1 MTLLRPPRLDD
12 RSWDDLRRELI
23 EAIPSHTPEWTD
35 RHPSDPGVALIEA
48 FAWLGQTLLQRMN
61 LVPEVSNRHFLEL
74 LHVEPRSASPAVAF
88 VQLSLPKGELHP
100 LEVPERPS
108 APTVRVAAGGL
119 EYQALGKIDVLP
131 VEGRVW
137 LKAALEAPNGAVFEG
152 ENELKAFLASRG
164 LNGSATLL
172 LHEASEVPPP
182 AGVLPPPIPLDT
194 AVDHAIW
201 IGVFAPEGYITDKD
215 NAARIAEKLEELR
228 QAIAGHVISIGIRTD
243 DELEQGAIHES
254 SAPGTAT
261 RGYPV
266 RWQITQGGPVT
277 ADQVL
282 AWRAFQPLTVESDGT
297 LGLLQS
303 GVVRLRLPAADIF
316 GCPQVAEADLEG
328 IGDLPPRLEDA
339 DLLRRLVTWIR
350 VFRPREPH
358 PAIRWVGVNAVLVEQ
373 AVTQE
378 REILGTGNGR
388 PAQQVRLAHG
398 DVLDGTL
405 LLGTVRNGAEI
416 RWLERK
422 DFASSGPIDPHF
434 ILDRASGVVSF
445 GDGIR
450 GRMPEP
456 GEIIR
461 AERYRYGGGVAGRV
475 PAGAIKKV
483 LHPAGKLKA
492 ENPMPA
498 EGGRDTEALAE
509 ARARIPQVLR
519 HNDRAVSAED
529 FRDLAMATPS
539 THVGRVIVL
548 PRHKPDGHHDD
559 VPGVVTLVILPAY
572 DPIHPEEPVPD
583 AEMLRR
589 VCAHLEPRRLVT
601 TELYLVAP
609 EYVPLCASVAI
620 ETERG
625 YSQSTVARWVDLAI
639 RQYLAPLPPY
649 GPTGEGWPS
658 GQSVRQADLMAA
670 ILRVEG
676 VRLAHEVVLWSFT
689 TPGSFTEI
697 TKVSK
702 LDLERWQL
710 PYLRKIQVVEG
721 EEAEQISPVIDDV
734 RPPIGSASGTDGAD
748 GIVVSV
754 PVEKECC

>member
-23 EAIPSHTPEWTD
+23 DAIPSHTPEWTD
-35 RHPSDPGVALIEA
+35 RHPSDPGVAIIEA

-61 LVPEVSNRHFLEL
+61 LVPEVSNRQFLEL
-74 LHVEPRSASPAVAF
+74 LQVEPRSASPAIAF
-88 VQLSLPKGELHP
+88 VQLSLPKGEDKP
-100 LEVPERPS
+100 LEVPETQTG
-108 APTVRVAAGGL
+108 PTVRVAAGTL
-119 EYQALGKIDVLP
+119 EYQALDKIDVLP
-131 VEGRVW
+131 VEGRIW
-137 LKAALEAPNGAVFEG
+137 LKAAVADTNVEG
-152 ENELKAFLASRG
+152 EAELKAFLKECG
-164 LNGSATLL
+164 LKKTDKLL
-172 LHEASEVPPP
+172 LHESTEVPPP
-182 AGVLPPPIPLDT
+182 AGALPPPIPLDS

-201 IGVFAPEGYITDKD
+201 IGLFAPEGYITDKD
-215 NAARIAEKLEELR
+215 DPKAKLGELR
-228 QAIAGHVISIGIRTD
+228 RSIAGHVISIGVRTD
-243 DELEQGAIHES
+243 DDLDQGAIHECPP
-254 SAPGTAT
+254 PGTASA
-261 RGYPV
+261 GYAV
-266 RWQITQGGPVT
+266 RWQISQGAEDAEDEDNGKVT

-282 AWRAFQPLTVESDGT
+282 TWRAFQPLTVECDGT

-303 GVVRLRLPAADIF
+303 GVVRLRLPPAADF

-339 DLLRRLVTWIR
+339 DLLRRAITWIR
-350 VFRPREPH
+350 VFRPKEPH

-378 REILGTGNGR
+378 REILGTGTGR

-398 DVLDGTL
+398 DVLDRTL
-405 LLGTVRNGAEI
+405 ILATVRDGARVPWI
-416 RWLERK
+416 ERK
-422 DFASSGPIDPHF
+422 DFASSSAIDPHF
-434 ILDRASGVVSF
+434 VLDRASGVVTF

-456 GEIIR
+456 GEVIR

-483 LHPAGKLKA
+483 ILPAGKLKA

-498 EGGRDTEALAE
+498 EGGRDAEALAE

-548 PRHKPDGHHDD
+548 PRHKPDGHIDD

-572 DPIHPEEPVPD
+572 DPIHPEQPVPD

-601 TELYLVAP
+601 TELYLIAP
-609 EYVPLCASVAI
+609 EYVPVCASVAI

-658 GQSVRQADLMAA
+658 GQPVRQADLMAA

-676 VRLAHEVVLWSFT
+676 VRLAHEVVLGTVT
-689 TPGSFTEI
+689 TEGTS
-697 TKVSK
+697 TKVTSVPRV
-702 LDLERWQL
+702 DLERWQL

-721 EEAEQISPVIDDV
+721 EAAEDISPTIDDV
-734 RPPIGSASGTDGAD
+734 RPPIDSDAT
-748 GIVVSV
+748 VVHV
-754 PVEKECC
+754 PIEKECC